1 MNDIYMKTL
10 LKRRSKATAICFT
23 ALKIELTASD
33 KTELRKI

>member
-23 ALKIELTASD
+23 VLKIELTASD
-33 KTELRKI
+33 KNCVKKI